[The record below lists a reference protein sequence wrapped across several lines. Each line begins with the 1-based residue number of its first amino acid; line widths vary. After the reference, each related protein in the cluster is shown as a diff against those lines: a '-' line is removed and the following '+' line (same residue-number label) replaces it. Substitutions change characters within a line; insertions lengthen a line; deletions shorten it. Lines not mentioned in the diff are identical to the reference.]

1 MDAHFVLECF
11 KGRNLNCYSPIGYG
25 DERNSKCL
33 YRYSASR
40 FINFIYAESFSYS
53 SLMKKQILGVFL
65 ILFAGNTVHVQAQGN
80 VEINRPMS
88 DDELKSVSEARN
100 IALTNTL
107 MPLATGLGTVA
118 LFENNTIQTVGAVMA
133 VYGIIMGPSTGNFYA
148 QDYGRGAAG
157 LAARSVGAY
166 LMVNA
171 TSEIF
176 GRTFANSLNVDN
188 KSVSLTDTK
197 MIIGEVLILG
207 GTVYNLLSAKTSVEQ
222 YNSGTQRFALRVTPS
237 IVGDQVTPMLTAR
250 INL

>member
-1 MDAHFVLECF
+1 
-11 KGRNLNCYSPIGYG
+11 
-25 DERNSKCL
+25 
-33 YRYSASR
+33 
-40 FINFIYAESFSYS
+40 
-53 SLMKKQILGVFL
+53 MKKQILGAFL
-65 ILFAGNTVHVQAQGN
+65 ILFAGITAQVQAQGN

-107 MPLATGLGTVA
+107 MPLATGLSTVA
-118 LFENNTIQTVGAVMA
+118 LFENNTVQTVGAVMA

-207 GTVYNLLSAKTSVEQ
+207 GAVYNLLSAKTSVEQ
-222 YNSGTQRFALRVTPS
+222 YNSGTQQFAVRVTPS